1 LDFVATNSGRT
12 MAQVTARAA
21 VVAAVVLAPASAP
34 VFGRLAVA
42 VLVWLRAAVFAVP
55 TRAKVRSEFL
65 LEMRPDTVR
74 ILRFDFELPF
84 FLL

>member
-1 LDFVATNSGRT
+1 

-21 VVAAVVLAPASAP
+21 VVVAAVVLAPASAP